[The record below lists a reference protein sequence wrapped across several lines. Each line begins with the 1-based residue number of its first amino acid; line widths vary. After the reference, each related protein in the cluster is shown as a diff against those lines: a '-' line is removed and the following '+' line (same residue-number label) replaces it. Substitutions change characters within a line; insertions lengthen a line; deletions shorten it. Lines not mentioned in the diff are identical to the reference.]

1 MINNNDRFDLNSF
14 KSLKEK
20 DKKKEKEKEKED
32 TDA

>member
-20 DKKKEKEKEKED
+20 DKKKKKEKED
-32 TDA
+32 TNA

>member
-20 DKKKEKEKEKED
+20 DKKKKKEKEKED